1 MIKTKNKN
9 TKKYKKGATP
19 PDWMPERSKGEDLRS
34 SVFALAG
41 SSPAPVIFYLKYF
54 TLILSYNIYSF
65 LIILPISHLPLL
77 LDYMVYREI

>member
-41 SSPAPVIFYLKYF
+41 SSPAPVIFYLY
-54 TLILSYNIYSF
+54 IMSYNNVVLQRNRLSTR
-65 LIILPISHLPLL
+65 LK
-77 LDYMVYREI
+77 